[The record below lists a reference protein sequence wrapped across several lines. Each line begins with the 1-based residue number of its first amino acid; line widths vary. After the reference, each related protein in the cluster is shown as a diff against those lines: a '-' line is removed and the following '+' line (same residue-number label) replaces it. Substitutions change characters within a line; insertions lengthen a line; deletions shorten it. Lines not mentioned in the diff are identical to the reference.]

1 MQHAAADRDDSS
13 DCSLCRTVGLVRVWN
28 RGLLLDAFVFV
39 EGLERVGSEL
49 TSSVMPNKHDL
60 LAELR
65 LHLHDVRLDA
75 VFALRL
81 GTQTETLHASAGFVH
96 DQQQV
101 LAAAKR
107 VFLHGSADVEVEQL
121 ERVVVTLVTVAGER
135 FLDHLA
141 LLTTATHACSTR
153 LGGCFRVLDHLGVDH
168 LAKHLDW
175 SVTHTRMQVD
185 RSSTCRC
192 IRRSL
197 RRAKPVEAIHEIR
210 RRHH

>member
-1 MQHAAADRDDSS
+1 MQHAAADRDDSP
-13 DCSLCRTVGLVRVWN
+13 DGSLCRAVGLVRVRN

-49 TSSVMPNKHDL
+49 TSSVMPHKLDL

-101 LAAAKR
+101 LAAAK
-107 VFLHGSADVEVEQL
+107 
-121 ERVVVTLVTVAGER
+121 
-135 FLDHLA
+135 
-141 LLTTATHACSTR
+141 
-153 LGGCFRVLDHLGVDH
+153 
-168 LAKHLDW
+168 
-175 SVTHTRMQVD
+175 
-185 RSSTCRC
+185 
-192 IRRSL
+192 
-197 RRAKPVEAIHEIR
+197 
-210 RRHH
+210 